1 MKNSRIVCTC
11 LKNICVGNDSLV
23 CFKNCSLFLCFFGRK
38 VVYLYMCCSHQ
49 FSLSG
54 FEEQQFAFVRKAGL
68 VCMCLKE
75 QQFCSGQQ
83 LSLYVFGRFQAY

>member
-1 MKNSRIVCTC
+1 M
-11 LKNICVGNDSLV
+11 
-23 CFKNCSLFLCFFGRK
+23 CF
-38 VVYLYMCCSHQ
+38 SHQ

-83 LSLYVFGRFQAY
+83 LSLYVFGRFQAYYYVYVWRTAVFSVFVHEEQSSYVCGEGVWI